1 MTISFQINNT
11 EIDVTEI
18 WIQIEDFTASNHYYG
33 QEIIKIL
40 FDAVEALLN
49 RMQREIDEEENPD
62 YNHFLEVQISS
73 SLYATQSMDH
83 LITNDAQWDQ
93 LINVYANT
101 LLPFGIIYICF

>member
-1 MTISFQINNT
+1 M
-11 EIDVTEI
+11 TEI
-18 WIQIEDFTASNHYYG
+18 WIQIEELTASNHYYG

-73 SLYATQSMDH
+73 SELATQSMDH

-93 LINVYANT
+93 LINVTQIVYCH
-101 LLPFGIIYICF
+101 LE